1 MSTFFLKSDKCKIYE
16 NQIKKGFCLR
26 SCVLISQFWILIAL
40 MCSLFPGMLFADS
53 GVSVG
58 SSAREYRIGP
68 EDVLNISVWKEK
80 ELQREVIVRPDG
92 GISFPFA
99 GDVRAAD
106 RTPAELQSVI
116 TNRVQKFIPDA
127 LVTVAVTKL
136 AGLRIYVIGKVQK
149 SGQFIIGRY
158 VDVLQAL
165 TLAGGLN
172 PYASEKN
179 IKVLRRLSGKE
190 VVFPFNYAA
199 VKDGKNLEQNILLEN
214 DDVVVVP

>member
-1 MSTFFLKSDKCKIYE
+1 MSTSFLKSNKRKINE
-16 NQIKKGFCLR
+16 NQAFGGVR
-26 SCVLISQFWILIAL
+26 SCVLVPHFWIMIAL
-40 MCSLFPGMLFADS
+40 MCSLFPGMLFAESEVLVDTS
-53 GVSVG
+53 K
-58 SSAREYRIGP
+58 REYRIGP
-68 EDVLNISVWKEK
+68 EDVLNISVWKEE

-149 SGQFIIGRY
+149 SGQFVIGRY

-179 IKVLRRLSGKE
+179 IKVLRRRNGKE
-190 VVFPFNYAA
+190 IVFPFNYAA
-199 VKDGKNLEQNILLEN
+199 IKDGKNLEQNILLKN

>member
-1 MSTFFLKSDKCKIYE
+1 MSTFFLESDKCKVYV
-16 NQIKKGFCLR
+16 NQTNSGFCLR
-26 SCVLISQFWILIAL
+26 SCVLLPQFWLLIAL
-40 MCSLFPGMLFADS
+40 LCVFFSGTVFADS
-53 GVSVG
+53 EISVTN
-58 SSAREYRIGP
+58 STREYRIGA
-68 EDVLNISVWKEK
+68 EDVLNISVWKEE

-106 RTPAELQSVI
+106 RTPAELQLVI

-149 SGQFIIGRY
+149 SGQFVIGRY

-190 VVFPFNYAA
+190 IVFPFNYDA
-199 VKDGKNLEQNILLEN
+199 VKNGKNLEQNILLQN